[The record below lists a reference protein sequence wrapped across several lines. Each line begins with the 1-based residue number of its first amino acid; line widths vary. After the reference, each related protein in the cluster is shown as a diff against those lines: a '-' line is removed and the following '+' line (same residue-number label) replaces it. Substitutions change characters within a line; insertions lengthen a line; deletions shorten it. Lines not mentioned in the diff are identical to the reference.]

1 MLTAKIFLFETNSN
15 TMNEPQTLNA
25 TLVEIG
31 DDEDGMPRLIFHTT
45 REEIMRLKKLPL
57 YQLSR
62 VTIEPIQTTEET
74 E

>member
-1 MLTAKIFLFETNSN
+1 MKT
-15 TMNEPQTLNA
+15 EPQTLNA

-31 DDEDGMPRLIFHTT
+31 DDEDGTPRLIFHAT

-62 VTIEPIQTTEET
+62 VTIEPISTTEET